1 MSKTHLQVFALAFA
15 LSAVGSV
22 SGVAHVSGDAS
33 DATLQELDGYRQWT
47 RATKAPMPVA
57 NPSSFG

>member
-1 MSKTHLQVFALAFA
+1 MTKTRLQVFALAFA

-22 SGVAHVSGDAS
+22 AGLARVSGDAP
-33 DATLQELDGYRQWT
+33 DATLLDLADYRQWT